1 MPRIVPDV
9 INDQTLAIV
18 SSALSVRDAAQ
29 LMAERGVAAVMITE
43 GTRLKGIMTEQDIT
57 KRVVAAK
64 LDPDQTRVGDVMT
77 TNPDTLRPGDQA
89 QDALQMMRKHKYR
102 HLPVVDE
109 RGNAVGIVSVRD
121 LYAVVQGELES
132 TIKSCESYIGG
143 ESYGTGS

>member
-9 INDQTLAIV
+9 INEQTLAIV
-18 SSALSVRDAAQ
+18 SSSLSVRDAAR
-29 LMAERGVAAVMITE
+29 LMAEKGVAAVMITE

-57 KRVVAAK
+57 KRVVAAQ
-64 LDPDQTRVGDVMT
+64 LDPDHTKVGDVMT
-77 TNPDTLRPGDQA
+77 ADPDTLRPGDQA
-89 QDALQMMRKHKYR
+89 QDALHMMRQHKYR
-102 HLPVVDE
+102 HLPVVDD

-143 ESYGTGS
+143 DGYGTGG